1 MLTITF
7 VSALQPENTSVN
19 NFAEYPS
26 VAGLFFRIIL
36 SFIFILLVVY
46 LVLKI
51 LNKQQD
57 LRHNQ
62 KKWIKILDYQA
73 LGSNRGLYLVELYDI
88 TCIVAVSEGQIN
100 ILKEID
106 TSTEKWQVTKEGLIA
121 SEDLISKG
129 LGRLFNGKLS
139 AKELNGKLTGKE
151 FQQQLTEQLR
161 RTRNLSWDFFKGR
174 GKRDE

>member
-1 MLTITF
+1 MLTIIFAT
-7 VSALQPENTSVN
+7 ALQSENTAIN

-51 LNKQQD
+51 LNKQQN

-62 KKWIKILDYQA
+62 KNWIKILDYQA
-73 LGSNRGLYLVELYDI
+73 LGSNRGLYLIELYDI
-88 TCIVAVSEGQIN
+88 TCIIAASEGQIT
-100 ILKEID
+100 ILKEIN
-106 TSTEKWQVTKEGLIA
+106 TGTEKWQETKETLVT

-129 LGRLFNGKLS
+129 LGRLFNGSFS
-139 AKELNGKLTGKE
+139 AKKPNGKIAGKE
-151 FQQQLTEQLR
+151 FQQQLAEQLR